1 MSKIKISK
9 DVLRIK
15 DLIGRSRKV
24 KLRDS
29 KDEVITQLKEMG
41 HRIEKIEKK
50 FKKKS
55 ISTKRKK
62 QIIFLLKNKEMT
74 SAEVGKA
81 LKFSRSRA
89 NEYLKA
95 MEDDGILEGVLRGKK
110 RYYKIK
116 RIEK

>member
-1 MSKIKISK
+1 MGKLKISE
-9 DVLRIK
+9 DVLKIK

-29 KDEVITQLKEMG
+29 KDDIILQLKELG

-62 QIIFLLKNKEMT
+62 QIIFLLTNKEMT
-74 SAEVGKA
+74 AAEVGKA
-81 LKFSRSRA
+81 IGISRSRA

-95 MEDDGILEGVLRGKK
+95 MEDDGILEGISKGKK
-110 RYYKIK
+110 RYYKVK
-116 RIEK
+116 KVKK

>member
-1 MSKIKISK
+1 MRKVKISE
-9 DVLRIK
+9 DVLRVK
-15 DLIGRSRKV
+15 DLIGRSKKV

-29 KDEVITQLKEMG
+29 KDDVLIQLKELG

-62 QIIFLLKNKEMT
+62 QIIFLLKNGEMT
-74 SAEVGKA
+74 SSDVGKA
-81 LKFSRSRA
+81 LKLSRSRA

-95 MEDDGILEGVLRGKK
+95 MEDDGILVGVLRGKK
-110 RYYKIK
+110 RFYKLK
-116 RIEK
+116 KIEK